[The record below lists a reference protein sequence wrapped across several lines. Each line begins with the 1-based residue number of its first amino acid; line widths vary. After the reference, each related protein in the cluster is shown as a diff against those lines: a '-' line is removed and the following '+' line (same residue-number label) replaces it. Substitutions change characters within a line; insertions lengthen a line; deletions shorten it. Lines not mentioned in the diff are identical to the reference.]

1 MRKNEYILPK
11 IFNPTALKIIE
22 FFLKKNE
29 EGENKKYNLSEFAE
43 EAGISKGALSKTI
56 KNLEENGIIISKE
69 VPVNGGY
76 AKIIEIDWENELVY
90 YLMNSF
96 SAFLKFKERYS
107 KK

>member
-1 MRKNEYILPK
+1 MKNDYILPQV
-11 IFNPTALKIIE
+11 FNPTALKVIE
-22 FFLKKNE
+22 FFLRKNE

-56 KNLEENGIIISKE
+56 KTLEENGIIISRE
-69 VPVNGGY
+69 VPTNGGY

-90 YLMNSF
+90 YLMNSL
-96 SAFLKFKERYS
+96 SAFIKWKKGSS